1 MQARYHVQI
10 TRAAVGDRFTRADFR
25 RIVRANLSQDRL
37 PNLVFHPELHFD
49 GGALRDAQA
58 YISQQRRLAV
68 RQLLAHSDRAGA
80 LDAFGRLTHTRQDF
94 YAHSNWAALWTAQ
107 QGGPDL
113 AEPEEIP
120 ICSDPLTT
128 PGLRLGN
135 ASAIHYLACRVPVYG
150 RWHVRHLVPPD
161 DHETMN
167 LDHPGRGP
175 LFPFAVA
182 AATKHTA
189 VELETLLRML
199 ARDGGTAARELF
211 LGDLPA
217 AE

>member
-10 TRAAVGDRFTRADFR
+10 TRAAVGDRFSRIDFR

-37 PNLVFHPELHFD
+37 QYLVFHPQLHFD

-68 RQLLAHSDRAGA
+68 RRLLTHGDRAGA
-80 LDAFGRLTHTRQDF
+80 LDAFGRLAHTRQDF
-94 YAHSNWAALWTAQ
+94 YAHSNWVELWVAQ
-107 QGGPDL
+107 HGGLDRVTPDDVEICLNPL
-113 AEPEEIP
+113 AV
-120 ICSDPLTT
+120 
-128 PGLRLGN
+128 PGLISGN
-135 ASAIHYLACRVPVYG
+135 GSVIHFLACRVPLYG
-150 RWHVRHLVPPD
+150 RWHARHLTPPD
-161 DHETMN
+161 DHEAMN

-199 ARDGGTAARELF
+199 ARDGGPATRDLF
-211 LGDLPA
+211 LGDSSIS
-217 AE
+217 